1 MTSHLSFPQLT
12 FLIGGAILVALVL
25 IVAIYALHKSF
36 RRTLKPDD
44 LKPPRVR
51 AEDETAFALAALQG
65 VVAQLK
71 AEQKATQAKLAAAE
85 QRAEG
90 STRKIALIAQ
100 EMDQGLMV
108 FDRQGFLAQANAPA
122 RGLLG
127 PDAWSHRR
135 YAELFHA
142 TPKLAEL
149 VRTCSETG
157 AETRKETVEYQ
168 TGDESTRAIV
178 VSVLPIRDRNG
189 STEAVVCLLRGVS
202 ALQTPPEG

>member
-12 FLIGGAILVALVL
+12 FLIGGAVLVAIVL
-25 IVAIYALHKSF
+25 IVTIYVLHKSF

-51 AEDETAFALAALQG
+51 AEDETGFALAALQG

-71 AEQKATQAKLAAAE
+71 AEQKATQAKLAVAE
-85 QRAEG
+85 QRADE

-100 EMDQGLMV
+100 EMDQGVMV
-108 FDRQGFLAQANAPA
+108 FDRQGFLTQANAPA
-122 RGLLG
+122 RALLG

-135 YAELFHA
+135 YAELFQSI
-142 TPKLAEL
+142 PRLAEL
-149 VRTCSETG
+149 VRTCLQTG

-168 TGDESTRAIV
+168 TAEESTRAIT
-178 VSVLPIRDRNG
+178 VSVLPIRDRNR

-202 ALQTPPEG
+202 SRQQPPEA